1 MEDEGF
7 LHRFVSPG
15 GVSAVFNALT
25 LEITT
30 NTKSPSAFDPQTV
43 LESYRSFC
51 SSPSVTMATF
61 FVTGD
66 CPRKC
71 GYCFVPGTLGTM
83 TVAEV
88 DSGLAMLSDL
98 APGKAD
104 ILIYGGEPLLKP
116 EIVLRIIRGS
126 GEDRNL
132 CLATGGWSL
141 SREVADAMAE
151 RNAFV
156 IVSIDGERDVHNE
169 LRPLSVG
176 DSYDSAV
183 KTFHAF
189 RDAGCRVGI
198 SLTVTKGNA
207 RRVREDFGH
216 LMETLKPD
224 DMGLNAW
231 MHPRPGFGSNPYEAR
246 WEDVFDAVTG
256 CLSDALATGMYV
268 EQLFRRLRP
277 LVTRAPRLR
286 DCPSRGGRLVFV
298 PGGGVSPCDCMA
310 ATGVNTVRDR
320 DGIRK
325 LLSEFS
331 TLVPVFREG
340 CLSCPCVALCGGGC
354 LYDALACTGC
364 LSGVRGERCGYE
376 RALLGWMVGTIL
388 DHQPPGRAPGVL
400 SIGEMTGFLP
410 EGVLEKA
417 RMPQPEAMLGGEMRC
432 RQQAGSN

>member
-1 MEDEGF
+1 M
-7 LHRFVSPG
+7 
-15 GVSAVFNALT
+15 FNALT

-30 NTKSPSAFDPQTV
+30 NTNGSSTFDPETI

-66 CPRKC
+66 CPRRC
-71 GYCFVPGTLGTM
+71 GYCFVPRTLGTM
-83 TVAEV
+83 TTTEV
-88 DSGLAMLSDL
+88 DHGLRLLSDL

-126 GEDRNL
+126 GDDRNL
-132 CLATGGWSL
+132 CLATGGWDV
-141 SREVADAMAE
+141 SREMADALAE

-156 IVSIDGERDVHNE
+156 IVSIDGASEVHND
-169 LRPLSVG
+169 LRPLSGG
-176 DSYDSAV
+176 DSYRSAV
-183 KTFHAF
+183 RTFHAF

-207 RRVREDFGH
+207 RQVREDFGS

-231 MHPRPGFGSNPYEAR
+231 MHPTPGSASNPFEAR

-256 CLSDALATGMYV
+256 CLSDALAAGMYV

-310 ATGVNTVRDR
+310 AAGVNTVRDR
-320 DGIRK
+320 DGVRK
-325 LLSEFS
+325 LLSEFC

-340 CLSCPCVALCGGGC
+340 CLSCPCVSLCGGGC
-354 LYDALACTGC
+354 LYDALALTGC
-364 LSGVRGERCGYE
+364 LSGVREERCGYE

-388 DHQPPGRAPGVL
+388 DHQPPGRTPGVL
-400 SIGEMTGFLP
+400 SIGEMTGLLP
-410 EGVLEKA
+410 DGILEKA
-417 RMPQPEAMLGGEMRC
+417 RIPQPEAMLGGEMRC
-432 RQQAGSN
+432 LIRDGSN

>member
-1 MEDEGF
+1 LEANGF
-7 LHRFVSPG
+7 LHHFVSPG
-15 GVSAVFNALT
+15 GIGAVFNSLT

-30 NTKSPSAFDPQTV
+30 NLHSPSPFDPETI
-43 LESYRSFC
+43 LESCRSFC

-71 GYCFVPGTLGTM
+71 GYCFVPGTLGTL
-83 TVAEV
+83 TTAEV
-88 DSGLAMLSDL
+88 DHGLEMLSDL

-126 GEDRNL
+126 GDDRNL
-132 CLATGGWSL
+132 CLATGGWGV
-141 SREVADAMAE
+141 SREVAGALAE
-151 RNAFV
+151 RNGFV
-156 IVSIDGERDVHNE
+156 IVSIDGAKGVHNE
-169 LRPLSVG
+169 LRPLSGG
-176 DSYDSAV
+176 DSFQSAV
-183 KTFHAF
+183 RTFHAF

-198 SLTVTKGNA
+198 SLTVTRGNA
-207 RRVREDFGH
+207 GRVREDFGY

-224 DMGLNAW
+224 DMGINAW
-231 MHPRPGFGSNPYEAR
+231 MHPRPGLSSNPFEAR

-256 CLSDALATGMYV
+256 CLSDALSAGMYV

-310 ATGVNTVRDR
+310 AAGVNTVLDR
-320 DGIRK
+320 QGIQK
-325 LLSEFS
+325 LLSDFS

-364 LSGVRGERCGYE
+364 LTGVREERCSYE
-376 RALLGWMVGTIL
+376 RALLKWMVGTIL
-388 DHQPPGRAPGVL
+388 DNQLLDRKPGVL
-400 SIGEMTGFLP
+400 SIGEMTAFLP
-410 EGVLEKA
+410 DGILEKA
-417 RMPQPEAMLGGEMRC
+417 RMPQPEAMLGGEMTCLQR
-432 RQQAGSN
+432 AGSN

>member
-1 MEDEGF
+1 LEAEGF

-15 GVSAVFNALT
+15 GVKALFNALT

-30 NTKSPSAFDPQTV
+30 DTNGLSPFDP
-43 LESYRSFC
+43 ESILAGYRSFC

-71 GYCFVPGTLGTM
+71 GYCFVPRTLGTM
-83 TVAEV
+83 TETEV
-88 DSGLAMLSDL
+88 DHGLQLLSDL
-98 APGKAD
+98 APAKAD

-126 GEDRNL
+126 GDDRNL
-132 CLATGGWSL
+132 CLATGGWDV
-141 SREVADAMAE
+141 SREVAHALAE
-151 RNAFV
+151 RNGFV
-156 IVSIDGERDVHNE
+156 IVSIDGASEVHNE
-169 LRPLSVG
+169 LRPLSEG
-176 DSYDSAV
+176 DSYRSAV
-183 KTFHAF
+183 RTFHAF

-207 RRVREDFGH
+207 PRVREDFGS

-231 MHPRPGFGSNPYEAR
+231 MHPKPGRDSNPFEAR

-256 CLSDALATGMYV
+256 CLSDALSAGMYV

-277 LVTRAPRLR
+277 LVTRTPRLR

-310 ATGVNTVRDR
+310 AAGVNTVRDGEGVKR
-320 DGIRK
+320 
-325 LLSEFS
+325 LLSDFS
-331 TLVPVFREG
+331 RLVPVFRDE

-354 LYDALACTGC
+354 LYDAFACTGV
-364 LSGVRGERCGYE
+364 LSGVREERCRYE
-376 RALLGWMVGTIL
+376 RALLRWMVGTIL
-388 DHQPPGRAPGVL
+388 DKQLRDRTPGVL
-400 SIGEMTGFLP
+400 SIGEMTSFLP
-410 EGVLEKA
+410 DGILERA
-417 RMPQPEAMLGGEMRC
+417 RMPQPEAMLGGEMTC
-432 RQQAGSN
+432 L